1 MQVFAFLETSHLFNG
16 LFWPLTT
23 IKASRWQEV
32 SGMAVCNYLAR
43 GGHSASLEN
52 ACLGDVMWK
61 DQSGQFKVKSKF
73 RTLEAV
79 GAAFRAAAEGGHLA
93 MCSRLQEK
101 YSLDFFLDW
110 DFFSPFGKTNR
121 HSMCEAAAKSGSM
134 ELLEWM
140 KDTGLPMSWW
150 WVRSRAVLVRWD

>member
-1 MQVFAFLETSHLFNG
+1 
-16 LFWPLTT
+16 
-23 IKASRWQEV
+23 
-32 SGMAVCNYLAR
+32 MAVCKYLAR

-73 RTLEAV
+73 RTPEAV
-79 GAAFRAAAEGGHLA
+79 GTAFRAAAEGGHLA
-93 MCSRLQEK
+93 MCSLLQEK
-101 YSLDFFLDW
+101 YSW
-110 DFFSPFGKTNR
+110 DFFDNRQSPFDDWTYR
-121 HSMCEAAAKSGSM
+121 SMCEAAAKSGSM

>member
-23 IKASRWQEV
+23 IKASRWQDV
-32 SGMAVCNYLAR
+32 SGIAVCKYLAR

-73 RTLEAV
+73 RTPEAV
-79 GAAFRAAAEGGHLA
+79 GAAFREAAEGGHLA

-101 YSLDFFLDW
+101 YSW
-110 DFFSPFGKTNR
+110 DFFFSHYDVWFYR
-121 HSMCEAAAKSGSM
+121 SDREAMCEAAAKSGSM

-140 KDTGLPMSWW
+140 KDTGLPMSWG